1 MVVQRRAWG
10 LLVGITATMGI
21 VAVTVSLLLDLR
33 MVDPEGFLGPAWVR
47 LPAMVLGAFLL
58 DVVPRSVW
66 RARWRF
72 GSVLQEARILVRDHW
87 TRERLVLLTVGLT
100 CFYITYVS
108 YRNLKNYL
116 PDFYPRTQDSLLHRI
131 DRWLFLGNE
140 PATILHA
147 VFGEGWAAHFF
158 AFVYL
163 LYLPLAPLSLVVWLV
178 WSRRIEH
185 GYWYAT
191 ANCLT
196 WTLGTVSYYLIPS
209 LGPAF
214 QYVWLYEELDVTG
227 VTTLQQSLWD
237 QRQDHRFPL
246 SPFSESIQSVA
257 GFASLHVALTL
268 VIALI
273 AHFTVSSALVRYAAW
288 TFFALTTVSTLYFG
302 WHYVADDIGG
312 AVIAVAAVW
321 LGAWATGQKLDRSG
335 RDRTGDRAGDRGQGA
350 GRSGGG
356 PDDGAG
362 GGAPGPGRSTGDA
375 ERDHLRATA

>member
-1 MVVQRRAWG
+1 MVQRRAWG
-10 LLVGITATMGI
+10 LLVAITATMGI
-21 VAVTVSLLLDLR
+21 VAVTVSQLLDLR
-33 MVDPEGFLGPAWVR
+33 LVDPEGFLGPAWVR

-72 GSVLQEARILVRDHW
+72 GSVLQEARTLVRDHW
-87 TRERLVLLTVGLT
+87 TRQRLALLTIGLT

-116 PDFYPRTQDSLLHRI
+116 PDFYTGTQDAVLHRL

-178 WSRRIEH
+178 WSKRIEH

-196 WTLGTVSYYLIPS
+196 WTLGTVSYYLVPS

-214 QYVWLYEELDVTG
+214 EYVWLYEELDVTG

-237 QRQDHRFPL
+237 QRTDHLFPL
-246 SPFSESIQSVA
+246 SPFSEGIQSVA

-273 AHFTVSSALVRYAAW
+273 AHFTVGSRLVRYAAW
-288 TFFALTTVSTLYFG
+288 TFFVLTTVSTLYFG
-302 WHYVADDIGG
+302 WHYIADDIGG
-312 AVIAVAAVW
+312 AVIAVLAVW

-335 RDRTGDRAGDRGQGA
+335 REPVGDRAGDR
-350 GRSGGG
+350 SGGG
-356 PDDGAG
+356 PEGTAG
-362 GGAPGPGRSTGDA
+362 RGPGDA
-375 ERDHLRATA
+375 AAGPDGVRGNADQDHLQATA